1 LTRRRA
7 TAALALAVGLAL
19 AAAAAPEGAPWHGDP
34 IRGQALF
41 VSKRC
46 VGCHAVRGTGG
57 RIGPD
62 LGRTAVKGSF
72 PEIAA
77 GLWNH
82 SVVMHEKMREFHV
95 APPTFEGNEL
105 ADLIAFLYFLNY
117 FDEPGDPRN
126 GKALFA
132 EKHCIRCHAVGRE
145 GGMIGPRLD
154 AIPRGTPPL
163 RIAQALWN
171 HGSAMTGAMRR
182 MKLDPP
188 RFQGN
193 EFLDL
198 VAFLRSQGQRAA
210 PREFRSAGDPEKGRR
225 LFSAKGCVRCHAVFG
240 QGGGVGPDLGLT
252 ELRGS
257 VTQLAGTMWNHWPAM
272 SSAMEARGM
281 APPVFA
287 DDELGDVF
295 AYLFLARYAGPPSDP
310 ARGAAESAAMA
321 PAGRAA
327 SARGSVGEWWEKR
340 RKRSSSGCG
349 TTRRGCGSGCRRRE
363 SRGHGSSRAS
373 SQTCSP
379 SSPRDWM
386 RARRRAPVG
395 SSSDHA
401 PPRGGRAPRGRRA
414 GGRSRARV
422 RAEGEVRPRRPPG
435 SVREFIH
442 AP

>member
-1 LTRRRA
+1 MTRRRA

-19 AAAAAPEGAPWHGDP
+19 AAAAAPERAPWHGDP

-46 VGCHAVRGTGG
+46 VDCHAVRGTGG

-82 SVVMHEKMREFHV
+82 SVVMHERMREFRV
-95 APPTFEGNEL
+95 APPTFDGNEL

-171 HGSAMTGAMRR
+171 HGPAMTSAMRR

-188 RFQGN
+188 RFRGN

-225 LFSAKGCVRCHAVFG
+225 LFTAKGCMRCHAVFG
-240 QGGGVGPDLGLT
+240 QGGGVGPDLGIT

-272 SSAMEARGM
+272 SSAMEAMGM

-310 ARGAAESAAMA
+310 ARGAAMYTRGGCVRCHGAGGEGGVGPRLRGRMVGEA
-321 PAGRAA
+321 PAAILQRMWNHAPRMWERMPAQGITWPRFEPGELADLLSFLAEGLDARAPTR
-327 SARGSVGEWWEKR
+327 ARGE
-340 RKRSSSGCG
+340 
-349 TTRRGCGSGCRRRE
+349 
-363 SRGHGSSRAS
+363 
-373 SQTCSP
+373 
-379 SSPRDWM
+379 
-386 RARRRAPVG
+386 
-395 SSSDHA
+395 
-401 PPRGGRAPRGRRA
+401 
-414 GGRSRARV
+414 
-422 RAEGEVRPRRPPG
+422 
-435 SVREFIH
+435 
-442 AP
+442 

>member
-1 LTRRRA
+1 MTARSA
-7 TAALALAVGLAL
+7 AAALALAGGLAL
-19 AAAAAPEGAPWHGDP
+19 AAAAPGSEPRHGDP

-62 LGRTAVKGSF
+62 LGRSAVKRSF

-77 GLWNH
+77 GMWNH
-82 SVVMHEKMREFHV
+82 SVVMHEKMREFRV
-95 APPTFEGNEL
+95 ARPTFDGNEL

-117 FDEPGDPRN
+117 FDEPGDPRA

-145 GGMIGPRLD
+145 GGTIGPRLD

-171 HGSAMTGAMRR
+171 HGPAMTGAMRR
-182 MKLDPP
+182 MNLDPP
-188 RFQGN
+188 RFRGN

-225 LFSAKGCVRCHAVFG
+225 LFTGKGCMRCHAVFG
-240 QGGGVGPDLGLT
+240 QGGGVGPDLGLA

-272 SSAMEARGM
+272 TSAMEAMGM
-281 APPVFA
+281 TPPVFT

-295 AYLFLARYAGPPSDP
+295 AYLFRVRYAGPPSDP
-310 ARGAAESAAMA
+310 ARGAAMYAQGGCVRCHGEGGEGGVG
-321 PAGRAA
+321 PQLRGRAVGEA
-327 SARGSVGEWWEKR
+327 PEEILQRMWNHAPGMWERMPAQGIAWPRFEPGELADLLSFLATGLDANAPRRARGE
-340 RKRSSSGCG
+340 
-349 TTRRGCGSGCRRRE
+349 
-363 SRGHGSSRAS
+363 
-373 SQTCSP
+373 
-379 SSPRDWM
+379 
-386 RARRRAPVG
+386 
-395 SSSDHA
+395 
-401 PPRGGRAPRGRRA
+401 
-414 GGRSRARV
+414 
-422 RAEGEVRPRRPPG
+422 
-435 SVREFIH
+435 
-442 AP
+442 